1 MALPPNRLVPHMSN
15 ELAVIEARIRDA
27 GKLANVS
34 DDLVELITKP
44 IRVLEMSL
52 ILERDD
58 GQRSLFS
65 AWRAHHSDVLAVD
78 GMKGGFRIAPD
89 VNRDETVAL
98 AAGMTIKTALV
109 GLPLG
114 GAKGGICA
122 DPKLLSESEI
132 DRLVR
137 LYARGLNPHLGE
149 TGNLTDIPAP
159 DLNTNPHHMAIFA
172 DEISRLRGGLVAGCV
187 TGKPTELGGLPG
199 RLSST
204 GFGVCALAEL
214 AAGSLDGLLVA
225 QEGFG
230 NVGRFAARTAHESG
244 ARYVTIYDTGLGGC
258 LYSKAGIDI
267 PALLEIVDEHG
278 PRAFEFYA
286 SQRGAEFGDFSWRDE
301 LLKAG
306 GAIDLFLP
314 CAASQTVTHGAAEK
328 MVALGLKYVS
338 EGANN
343 PTTPEADRE
352 FLENGVVLI
361 PDVLA
366 NAGGVAGSYMEMSK
380 AASMSIP
387 TEHETL
393 EAVRGILTTAWE
405 HVTSAC
411 DAYGTKSLRLAGD
424 ALAISKI
431 AAAHKVRGW

>member
-1 MALPPNRLVPHMSN
+1 MST
-15 ELAVIEARIRDA
+15 ELSVIESRIRNA
-27 GKLANVS
+27 GELANV
-34 DDLVELITKP
+34 DEELVELIAKP

-52 ILERDD
+52 ILRHDD
-58 GQRSLFS
+58 GRHSLFS

-78 GMKGGFRIAPD
+78 GMKGGFRISPD

-98 AAGMTIKTALV
+98 SAGMTLKTALV

-122 DPKLLSESEI
+122 DPKTLTSREV

-137 LYARGLNPHLGE
+137 LYARELNPHLGE

-172 DEISRLRGGLVAGCV
+172 DEISRIRGGLVAGCV
-187 TGKPTELGGLPG
+187 TGKPVELGGIPG

-204 GFGVCALAEL
+204 GFGVAAVAEL
-214 AAGSLDGLLVA
+214 AAGSLDGLFVA

-230 NVGRFAARTAHESG
+230 NVGRYAARTAHQRG
-244 ARYVTIYDTGLGGC
+244 AIYIAIYDIGLGGC
-258 LYSKAGIDI
+258 LYSPSGIKIPELTEIIDAHGPKAFEVY
-267 PALLEIVDEHG
+267 ATEHG
-278 PRAFEFYA
+278 AK
-286 SQRGAEFGDFSWRDE
+286 FGDFSWRDE
-301 LLKAG
+301 HLSANGK
-306 GAIDLFLP
+306 IDLFLP
-314 CAASQTVTHGAAEK
+314 CAASQTVTAQAAKK
-328 MVALGLKYVS
+328 MVDMGLKYVS

-343 PTTPEADRE
+343 PTSPEADQQ
-352 FLENGVVLI
+352 FLAGGVTVI

-387 TEHETL
+387 TEDETL
-393 EAVRGILTTAWE
+393 EAVRGILTKAWE
-405 HVTSAC
+405 QVNAAC
-411 DAYGTKSLRLAGD
+411 ESYGVDSLRLAGD
-424 ALAISKI
+424 ALAVSKI
-431 AAAHKVRGW
+431 AAAHQVRGW

>member
-1 MALPPNRLVPHMSN
+1 MPHMSN

-58 GQRSLFS
+58 GRRSLFS

-122 DPKLLSESEI
+122 DPKLLSESEM

-159 DLNTNPHHMAIFA
+159 D
-172 DEISRLRGGLVAGCV
+172 
-187 TGKPTELGGLPG
+187 
-199 RLSST
+199 
-204 GFGVCALAEL
+204 
-214 AAGSLDGLLVA
+214 
-225 QEGFG
+225 
-230 NVGRFAARTAHESG
+230 
-244 ARYVTIYDTGLGGC
+244 
-258 LYSKAGIDI
+258 
-267 PALLEIVDEHG
+267 
-278 PRAFEFYA
+278 
-286 SQRGAEFGDFSWRDE
+286 
-301 LLKAG
+301 
-306 GAIDLFLP
+306 
-314 CAASQTVTHGAAEK
+314 
-328 MVALGLKYVS
+328 
-338 EGANN
+338 
-343 PTTPEADRE
+343 
-352 FLENGVVLI
+352 
-361 PDVLA
+361 
-366 NAGGVAGSYMEMSK
+366 
-380 AASMSIP
+380 
-387 TEHETL
+387 
-393 EAVRGILTTAWE
+393 
-405 HVTSAC
+405 
-411 DAYGTKSLRLAGD
+411 
-424 ALAISKI
+424 
-431 AAAHKVRGW
+431 